1 MYAYIEGKI
10 TYLSPTNTYIDIQGL
25 GYDVNISLQTY
36 SKIESLT
43 NVKLWIHQ
51 HVKED
56 SLTLYGFFDEDEK
69 HLFRLLISVSGIGPN
84 TGRVIL
90 SSMTS
95 QEVRTAIIHEN
106 VVAFNKVKGVGPKTA
121 KRIILDLKDK
131 VLKEGLVDEKST
143 EIPTNTIKIEATSAL
158 IALGF
163 QNNKIKKIV
172 DQCYSDEISV
182 ENLIKKVLQQV
193 SR

>member
-10 TYLSPTNTYIDIQGL
+10 TYLSPTNTHIDIHGL

-51 HVKED
+51 QVKED
-56 SLTLYGFFDEDEK
+56 SLTLYGFFEEDEK
-69 HLFRLLISVSGIGPN
+69 HLFRLLISVSGIGPSI
-84 TGRVIL
+84 GRVIL

-131 VLKEGLVDEKST
+131 VIKEGLVDGKS
-143 EIPTNTIKIEATSAL
+143 ETIQDNSVKSEATSAL

-163 QNNKIKKIV
+163 QQNKIKKIV

>member
-56 SLTLYGFFDEDEK
+56 AHTLYGFFDENEK

-131 VLKEGLVDEKST
+131 LIKEGLVDEKPGAILNNST
-143 EIPTNTIKIEATSAL
+143 KSEATSAL

-163 QNNKIKKIV
+163 QSNKIKKIV